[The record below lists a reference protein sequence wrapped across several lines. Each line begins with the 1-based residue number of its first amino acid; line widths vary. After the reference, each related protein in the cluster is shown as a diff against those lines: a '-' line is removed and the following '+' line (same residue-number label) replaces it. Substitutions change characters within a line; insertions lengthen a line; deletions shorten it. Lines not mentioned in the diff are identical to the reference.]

1 MLAKLAFMDSVLQT
15 HTPSETTR
23 AKAEAADIDLDA
35 LKRSD
40 PERYKMMNAGDV
52 VDVDARLVEEATAVF
67 LAAFPRYEIFRYE
80 ASRLESLTHI
90 QLLSFPPLSQA
101 EQGKFDDALARLS
114 AHPKYSAQ
122 YAYFRI
128 TTDQRGEHR
137 QFALPVAPDTWQG
150 GLGVLVGPFMS
161 EAEANTWQDAHRSSD
176 VMTDVLPQNGAWFC
190 DVFASV

>member
-1 MLAKLAFMDSVLQT
+1 MLAKLAVMDSVLQT

-40 PERYKMMNAGDV
+40 PERYKMMNAGNV

-67 LAAFPRYEIFRYE
+67 LAAFPRYEVF
-80 ASRLESLTHI
+80 RLESPTHI

-101 EQGKFDDALARLS
+101 EQDKFDDALARLS

-122 YAYFRI
+122 HTYFRI
-128 TTDQRGEHR
+128 ITDQRGEHR
-137 QFALPVAPDTWQG
+137 QFALPVASDAWQG
-150 GLGVLVGPFMS
+150 ELGVLVGPFVS
-161 EAEANTWQDAHRSSD
+161 EAEANIWQDALEQSEL
-176 VMTDVLPQNGAWFC
+176 MTDVLPRDELWFC
-190 DVFASV
+190 DVFASI